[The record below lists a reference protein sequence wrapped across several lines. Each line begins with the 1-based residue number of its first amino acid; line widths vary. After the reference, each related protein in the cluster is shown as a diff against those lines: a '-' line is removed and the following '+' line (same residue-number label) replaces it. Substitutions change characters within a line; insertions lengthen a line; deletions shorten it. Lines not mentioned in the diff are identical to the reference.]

1 MNETAKFQELVD
13 LLLEKYKLI
22 APLIYTEING
32 NSKTLYM
39 TSTEQMR
46 EATQPHLKM
55 TLQELGLTNGTEMLV
70 GDPAR
75 ASSMRVILSLTS
87 SMETSTAK

>member
-1 MNETAKFQELVD
+1 
-13 LLLEKYKLI
+13 
-22 APLIYTEING
+22 
-32 NSKTLYM
+32 M

-46 EATQPHLKM
+46 EATKPHLKM

-75 ASSMRVILSLTS
+75 ATSMRVIISLTS

>member
-1 MNETAKFQELVD
+1 MN
-13 LLLEKYKLI
+13 
-22 APLIYTEING
+22 APLIYAEING
-32 NSKTLYM
+32 KSKTLYM

-46 EATQPHLKM
+46 EATTPHLKM
-55 TLQELGLTNGTEMLV
+55 TLPGSKHTFLFYRINHRHIFLLELGLTNGVEMLV

-87 SMETSTAK
+87 SMETSTVK